1 MFSIFMSKWIKKC
14 MSDAAKSV
22 TKSLTM
28 RMLEKLQ
35 HFFSFFLIEI
45 HLFQRDKH
53 LLLVSMQ
60 LRCEEQNAAHP
71 KEPFSSIW
79 LWMAADSVGKLEV
92 LATPGLSSN

>member
-1 MFSIFMSKWIKKC
+1 M
-14 MSDAAKSV
+14 
-22 TKSLTM
+22 
-28 RMLEKLQ
+28 
-35 HFFSFFLIEI
+35 
-45 HLFQRDKH
+45 H

-71 KEPFSSIW
+71 KAPFSSIW